1 MTSDRRPDDG
11 REGFFGTP
19 TEPSEPDEHTEPIV
33 FFPVFG
39 AAASYE
45 ERVTSAQ
52 ERLRRRRR
60 ITLSAAAALLA
71 VAGIA
76 TIAVAWPGADDDTST
91 NTAAHTASVSSPHTA
106 TGRAPSPSEAA
117 RVPAGIPSATTS
129 GIPSRTAPPKSATP
143 TAAATSVPSAGLA
156 PPPGGDTVGLPLS
169 GRTVVIDPGHNPNN
183 GAHTREINRQVE
195 AGGLTKECD
204 TTGTETDDGYT
215 EAEFTL
221 AVSRTVRTFLQAQG
235 AKVVFT
241 WESDTWGPCVD
252 ERAARG
258 NEAHA
263 DAVVSIHAD
272 GGPSGGRGFHVILPG
287 SIEGAKSDPI
297 LAPSRSLGALVAK
310 AYGLA
315 TGMSPASYLGTAD
328 GLVTRTDLGGLNLS
342 TQPKVFIEC
351 ANMRNSR
358 DAALLTDP
366 TWRDRAASGISV
378 GITAY
383 LLKGT

>member
-11 REGFFGTP
+11 REGFFGKPDHASIPAFGTP
-19 TEPSEPDEHTEPIV
+19 
-33 FFPVFG
+33 
-39 AAASYE
+39 ASRE
-45 ERVTSAQ
+45 ERVALAR

-60 ITLSAAAALLA
+60 ITLSAVAALLA
-71 VAGIA
+71 VAGVT
-76 TIAVAWPGADDDTST
+76 TIAVAWPEGDDSGAD
-91 NTAAHTASVSSPHTA
+91 TAGRTASSSATHTA
-106 TGRAPSPSEAA
+106 TAGTGSPAGAARAPADVASASPS
-117 RVPAGIPSATTS
+117 GTPS
-129 GIPSRTAPPKSATP
+129 
-143 TAAATSVPSAGLA
+143 TAAASPTTPAPPRDVV

-169 GRTVVIDPGHNPNN
+169 GLTVAIDPGHNPAN
-183 GAHTREINRQVE
+183 GAHTREINRQVD

-204 TTGTETDDGYT
+204 TTGTETNDGYT

-221 AVSRTVRTFLQAQG
+221 DVSRRTRALLQAQG
-235 AKVVFT
+235 AEVVFT
-241 WESDTWGPCVD
+241 WESDAWGPCVN

-272 GGPSGGRGFHVILPG
+272 GGPSGGHGFHIILPG
-287 SIEGAKSDPI
+287 SIEGAKSDAI
-297 LAPSRSLGALVAK
+297 LTPSRSLGSL
-310 AYGLA
+310 LA
-315 TGMSPASYLGTAD
+315 TAYRTATGTVPATYLGTDD

-351 ANMRNSR
+351 GNMRNAD
-358 DAALLTDP
+358 DAERLKDP
-366 TWRDRAASGISV
+366 TWREKAASGISV